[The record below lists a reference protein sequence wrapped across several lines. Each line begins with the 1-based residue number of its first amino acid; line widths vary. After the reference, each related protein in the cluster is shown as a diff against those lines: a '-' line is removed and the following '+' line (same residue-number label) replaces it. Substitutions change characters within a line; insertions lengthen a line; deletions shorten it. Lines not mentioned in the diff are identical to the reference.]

1 MVESMTALVEI
12 HWVDS
17 IGLAS
22 WQDRE
27 TLNDTSMSQ
36 RSVGWLVGET
46 DDAFI
51 LSATIGDGHDAAYA
65 PLKIPKVSVIDFWT
79 IKL

>member
-1 MVESMTALVEI
+1 MNAIVEI

-27 TLNDTSMSQ
+27 TLEDTSMIQ
-36 RSVGWLVGET
+36 RSIGWLVGET

-51 LSATIGDGHDAAYA
+51 VSATIGEGHDAAYA
-65 PLKIPKVSVIDFWT
+65 PLKIPKVAVINLWT
-79 IKL
+79 IEL

>member
-1 MVESMTALVEI
+1 MNAIVEI

-27 TLNDTSMSQ
+27 TLEDTSMIQ
-36 RSVGWLVGET
+36 RSIGWLVGET

-51 LSATIGDGHDAAYA
+51 VSATIGEGHDAAYA
-65 PLKIPKVSVIDFWT
+65 PLKIPKVSVINLWT
-79 IKL
+79 IEL

>member
-1 MVESMTALVEI
+1 MNAIVEI

-27 TLNDTSMSQ
+27 TLEDTSMIQ
-36 RSVGWLVGET
+36 RSIGWLVGET

-51 LSATIGDGHDAAYA
+51 VSATIGEGHESAYA
-65 PLKIPKVSVIDFWT
+65 PLKIPKVAVINLWT
-79 IKL
+79 IEL